1 MIERMA
7 HYTPFDALAST
18 YDAKF
23 SASPIARELR
33 GRAQARLAA
42 RFPAGAA
49 ALELGCGTGED
60 ALWLARRGVRVTAT
74 DSSAAMLD
82 AARARLAG
90 EPLVRVAALDLAQL
104 PAEFGGPY
112 DGVFS
117 SFGPLNCLPEW
128 TTLAHW
134 LAGRVRPGGYAAFGV
149 MSRVCLW
156 EIGWHGLHGDWR
168 TAGRRLRG
176 MSGFQAEAAGPPLAI
191 SYPTIG
197 AFTHAFAPWFRRT
210 HLEALGLF
218 LPPTDVYGVIERRPR
233 LLRSLLALDRRL
245 GRAGWLAACA
255 DHFWIEFARTDTPV

>member
-7 HYTPFDALAST
+7 DYTPFDALAST
-18 YDAKF
+18 YDAEF

-42 RFPAGAA
+42 LFPAGAH

-74 DSSAAMLD
+74 DSSAAMRD
-82 AARARLAG
+82 AARAKTQG
-90 EPLVRVAALDLAQL
+90 EPLVQVAPLDLAQL

-128 TTLAHW
+128 RPLARW
-134 LAGRVRPGGYAAFGV
+134 LAPRVRPGGGAAFGV
-149 MSRVCLW
+149 MSRVCVW
-156 EIGWHGLHGDWR
+156 EIGWHGLHGDIR
-168 TAGRRLRG
+168 TAARRLKG
-176 MSGFQAEAAGPPLAI
+176 TSSFQLEADGPPLAI
-191 SYPTIG
+191 RYPTIG
-197 AFTHAFAPWFRRT
+197 AFTRAFAPWFRRT

-233 LLRSLLALDRRL
+233 VLKALTALDRRL
-245 GRAGWLAACA
+245 GRAGALAACA
-255 DHFWIEFARTDTPV
+255 DHFWIEFTRTDAPV